1 MMFTYFALGNILL
14 LAALFVFTP
23 GFLSSELFPRE
34 VPTIPDDE
42 AYDRKPRSKPPF
54 DRVVFVLVD
63 ALRPDFVYG
72 TRSGFDFTQ
81 RHEVLN
87 AIRDQL
93 LSLFTTDSSAMA
105 QLFHSQRTQLRRR

>member
-1 MMFTYFALGNILL
+1 MMFTYFALGNVLL

-34 VPTIPDDE
+34 VPAISDDE
-42 AYDRKPRSKPPF
+42 AYTKQPLSKPPF

-72 TRSGFDFTQ
+72 PRSGFDFTQ
-81 RHEVLN
+81 RHGVLD

-93 LSLFTTDSSAMA
+93 LSLFTIDSSVMA
-105 QLFHSQRTQLRRR
+105 QLFPSQRTQLRRR